1 MAMTS
6 LRHSIV
12 EQVQNEH
19 EQIEELFSTIQRN
32 FEGGLRNAP
41 LVRRLLAELVVQA
54 EEHITHEEEGGYFDE
69 VTEDSPQ
76 YSHTVA
82 GLLEEHRELL
92 CSCRQLL
99 AGADQAPDSS
109 IWLRAIQHDF
119 DCFVR
124 HWLDHERREN
134 ELVQRAYTQEFGAL
148 D

>member
-1 MAMTS
+1 MVMTS
-6 LRHSIV
+6 QRHSIV

-19 EQIEELFSTIQRN
+19 EQIEELFSRIQRK
-32 FEGGLRNAP
+32 FEGGIKNAP
-41 LVRRLLAELVVQA
+41 LVRKLLAELVVQA
-54 EEHITHEEEGGYFDE
+54 EEHIAHEEDGGYFDE

-82 GLLEEHRELL
+82 ELLEEHRKLL
-92 CSCRQLL
+92 CLCSQLST
-99 AGADQAPDSS
+99 GAQQAPDSA